1 MYLGY
6 ICPLLPASDIPKINI
21 SPSQLHDFFFTLSLS
36 HAVELE
42 MSIYALVWDNLLEQE
57 QSIVTTP
64 QGKVTLSYPEVI
76 SCQ

>member
-6 ICPLLPASDIPKINI
+6 IHPLLPASKIPKINI
-21 SPSQLHDFFFTLSLS
+21 SPSQLHDFFTLPLS

-76 SCQ
+76 SCP